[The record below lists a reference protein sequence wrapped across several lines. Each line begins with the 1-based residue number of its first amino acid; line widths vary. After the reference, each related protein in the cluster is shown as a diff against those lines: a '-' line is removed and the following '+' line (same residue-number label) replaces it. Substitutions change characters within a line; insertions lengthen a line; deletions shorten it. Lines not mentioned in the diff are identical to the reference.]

1 MNATDKAATDKA
13 GRVAEVFT
21 SVAGRYD
28 LMNDVMSLGS
38 HRLLKRLAA
47 NATRARP
54 GQRLLDLAGGTGD
67 LAALLAPKVGAEGE
81 VVLADINA
89 AMLGRGRRRLEDR
102 GHIGNIR
109 YALADAEA
117 LPFADGSF
125 HAISIAFGLR
135 NVSRLEAALASMLRV
150 LKPGGRLVV
159 LEFSRPPNARFRQLF
174 EGYSSLWPLA
184 GRLIADDGDSYQ
196 YLLDSIKAH
205 PDQERLA
212 EMMRDAGYAKVRFE
226 NLLGGVTALHEGRR
240 AA

>member
-1 MNATDKAATDKA
+1 MNATDKAS
-13 GRVAEVFT
+13 RVAEVFT

-67 LAALLAPKVGAEGE
+67 LAALLAPKVGPEGE
-81 VVLADINA
+81 LVLADINA

-102 GHIGNIR
+102 GLAGNVR
-109 YALADAEA
+109 YVLADAEA

-159 LEFSRPPNARFRQLF
+159 LEFSHPPNARFRQLF
-174 EGYSSLWPLA
+174 EGVSSLWPLA

-212 EMMRDAGYAKVRFE
+212 AMMRDAGYAKVRFE